1 MQIIYKEDGF
11 DLSDE
16 GQQAE
21 KMIDSL
27 EVQLAIRKLPKK
39 YQEILQMII
48 GGFNYREITSEIGA
62 SSRTISKAKKA
73 LCAKIE

>member
-1 MQIIYKEDGF
+1 MQIIYKEEGF

-27 EVQLAIRKLPKK
+27 EVQLAIRKLPKQQ
-39 YQEILQMII
+39 QEILQMII
-48 GGFNYREITSEIGA
+48 GGFTWREIEVELGVG
-62 SSRTISKAKKA
+62 SSTISGAKKA
-73 LCAKIE
+73 LRGKID